1 MKLLEDEL
9 LESKME
15 NKKLKESCD
24 IKDKKIQELELEM
37 LKVTNKM
44 AAMATDHAQQKQTL
58 NDEINELKVHVHVS
72 GFHLVG
78 GGACV
83 VHSIGVPPSVQT
95 TCTCTVQYL

>member
-24 IKDKKIQELELEM
+24 IRDKKIQELELEM

-58 NDEINELKVHVHVS
+58 NDEINELKVHVS
-72 GFHLVG
+72 GFHLG
-78 GGACV
+78 GEGHV
-83 VHSIGVPPSVQT
+83 W
-95 TCTCTVQYL
+95 